1 MGSMKSFEFATAT
14 RICFG
19 PGTIQQ
25 VGEIAASYGSR
36 VLVVTGANLKRA
48 QALIALLDQQGLA
61 LSIYPV
67 PAEPDLDLI
76 LNGVHAAQSADVDL
90 VISIGGGSVID
101 AGKAIAA
108 LVANPEDPLE
118 YLEIVG
124 RGSPLEE
131 EPLPFIAIPTT
142 AGTGA
147 EVTSNAVIQ
156 IPEHR
161 VKVSLRS
168 PHMLPDVAI
177 IDPDLTADLPA
188 AITAATGMDALTQV
202 IEPYVSCVS
211 NPLTDAFCRDGI
223 RLAARSLR
231 TAWER
236 GSPESRYDM
245 ALTSLYGGLALANAK
260 LGAVHGFA
268 GPLGGMIAAPHGA
281 VCARLLSIVCDVNI
295 RALRDRDPNSLA
307 LQRYDEIGQILTG
320 DSSSDGTAA
329 VTELQ
334 YLSDDMQIPGLSS
347 YGLSTDDIP
356 ALIEKAGRSSSMKGN
371 PITLTSAELESIITQ
386 AL

>member
-1 MGSMKSFEFATAT
+1 MKSFEFATAT

-19 PGTIQQ
+19 PGTLQQ

-36 VLVVTGANLKRA
+36 VLVVTGANLQRA
-48 QALIALLDQQGLA
+48 QTLIALLDQQDLA
-61 LSIYPV
+61 LSIYPI

-76 LNGVHAAQSADVDL
+76 LNGVHAAQSADIDL

-118 YLEIVG
+118 YLEVVG

-131 EPLPFIAIPTT
+131 ESLPFIAIPTT

-177 IDPDLTADLPA
+177 IDPKLTYDLPA
-188 AITAATGMDALTQV
+188 PITAATGMDALTQV
-202 IEPYVSCVS
+202 IEPYVSGLS
-211 NPLTDAFCRDGI
+211 NPLTDALCRDGI
-223 RLAARSLR
+223 RLASRSLR
-231 TAWER
+231 SAWEQ
-236 GSPESRYDM
+236 GSPDARYDM
-245 ALTSLYGGLALANAK
+245 ALTSLYGGLALANSK
-260 LGAVHGFA
+260 LGAVHGIA

-295 RALRDRDPNSLA
+295 QALRERDPESAA
-307 LQRYDEIGQILTG
+307 LQRYDEIGQVLSG
-320 DSSSDGTAA
+320 DPSADSATA
-329 VTELQ
+329 VSELQ
-334 YLSDDMQIPGLSS
+334 YLSDDMQIPALSS
-347 YGLSTDDIP
+347 YGLSTEDIP
-356 ALIEKAGRSSSMKGN
+356 TLIEKAGQSSSMKGN
-371 PITLTSAELESIITQ
+371 PITLTPAELESIITQ